1 MKRLTIVL
9 ALLATLGLSAWKLIS
24 NKEKVEAKVYRPDPE
39 QKVGVRTAKAEMR
52 NLSQETQFLGSFSP
66 NRQVEIRPQAG
77 GEVIQLPI
85 ENGQTVRA
93 GQLLAKLDDEQ
104 LRYQLEALQV
114 SLEGY
119 HNDLRRYEALVK
131 GDATPAVNLERTQ
144 LNIRS
149 AEAQI
154 KQLKKQIANT
164 TITAPFAGIITSKQV
179 EKGSVVSVGSP
190 ILTITDIASLKLV
203 VNVPEKAIN
212 QFRVGGAIPLQTEV
226 YPQAAFR
233 GKITMVSAE
242 GDAAHNYPVE
252 ITVPNSTEHPLK
264 AGMYGTIAN
273 VSELREQT
281 LAIPRQAIVGS
292 SKQPQVYV
300 VENGKA
306 VLREVSI
313 GATTNEYYEVTK
325 GLKAGDQVVTS
336 GQINLRD
343 GTLVLAQ

>member
-52 NLSQETQFLGSFSP
+52 DLSQETQFLGSFSP

-149 AEAQI
+149 TEAQI

-164 TITAPFAGIITSKQV
+164 TITAPFAGIITSKSV

-226 YPQAAFR
+226 YPQAAFP

-252 ITVPNSTEHPLK
+252 ITVQNSTEHPLK

-273 VSELREQT
+273 VSELKEQT

-292 SKQPQVYV
+292 TKQPQVYLI
-300 VENGKA
+300 EDGKA

-336 GQINLRD
+336 GQINLRN